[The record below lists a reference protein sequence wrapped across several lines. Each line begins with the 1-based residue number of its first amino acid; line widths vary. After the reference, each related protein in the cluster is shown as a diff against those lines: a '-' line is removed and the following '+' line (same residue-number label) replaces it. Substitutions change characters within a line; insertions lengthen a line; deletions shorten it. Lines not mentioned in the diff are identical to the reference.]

1 MFYLRGNSGTMSR
14 TVEEIL
20 KDILLLAPEAHKKLI
35 HYVNLQL
42 PQGSDSET
50 SVIEVRKGIQ
60 EKSRF
65 ACPHCNSDEIVGHG
79 RYKGR
84 KRYKCRACDKTF
96 NDLTGTSVSGIHKK
110 QDWQAYLGCMSE
122 GLTLREAAKK
132 AHISFRTSFI
142 WRHKVLSS
150 LQDIGCTKME
160 GIIESDETFFL
171 FSEKGKRTIK
181 DRAPRRRG
189 GKASKAGINDEHV
202 AVIVATDRHGD
213 FVAQVAGRGRITAKQ
228 IDANL
233 GKWIGDN
240 AEVICTDSHRSYGS
254 FARKRGLKHV
264 SINVSKGQHV
274 KDKVYHI
281 QNINSI
287 HSNMKDWMRRFKGG
301 VGSDYMQNYMN
312 WFRVE
317 KKLTGN
323 ANAYTEYALTSNNS
337 FLTSKNIH
345 PQLFI
350 S

>member
-1 MFYLRGNSGTMSR
+1 MTR

-20 KDILLLAPEAHKKLI
+20 KDILLLAPEAREKLI
-35 HYVNLQL
+35 HYINLQL
-42 PQGSDSET
+42 PQGSESEA
-50 SVIEVRKGIQ
+50 SVMEVRKGIQ

-65 ACPHCNSDEIVGHG
+65 ACPHCSSDVIVGHG
-79 RYKGR
+79 TYKGR
-84 KRYKCRACDKTF
+84 KRYKCKSCKKTF
-96 NDLTGTSVSGIHKK
+96 NDLTGTSISGIHKK
-110 QDWQAYLGCMSE
+110 QKWQAYMGCISE

-132 AHISFRTSFI
+132 AHISFRTSFV

-150 LQDIGCTKME
+150 LQEIGCTKME

-181 DRAPRRRG
+181 DRKPRKRG

-228 IDANL
+228 IDKSL
-233 GKWIGDN
+233 CKWIGDKS
-240 AEVICTDSHRSYGS
+240 EVICTDSHRSYGS
-254 FARKRGLKHV
+254 FAKKRGLKHV
-264 SINVSKGQHV
+264 SINASKGQHV

-287 HSNMKDWMRRFKGG
+287 HSSMKDWMRRFKGG
-301 VGSDYMQNYMN
+301 IGSDYMQNYMN

-317 KKLTGN
+317 KKLAGST
-323 ANAYTEYALTSNNS
+323 NAYTEYALTSNNS
-337 FLTSKNIH
+337 FVTWKNIH
-345 PQLFI
+345 PHLYI